1 MQQDYEHFLFMILVK
16 MKGMNKMNVRVKF
29 SKYGAMKFIG
39 HLDVM
44 RFFQKVIRRAEFDV
58 AYSNGFNPH
67 QVMSFASPLGVG
79 LTSDGEYLD
88 VELNTLEDKESMIRR
103 FNEQMPDGFLVT
115 DLQVIPDPLPQQ
127 RRETAMSLV
136 AAADYLVSVKDGY
149 EFIVDGK
156 TLSNEEFEAKIK
168 EFLEK
173 DSITVLKKSKKSERE
188 LDIKP
193 FIYGF
198 GVNESE
204 FLQST
209 SSFPRG
215 LGLVHADHYENGK
228 QVFLQLSAGS
238 VTNIKPELI
247 IEAFCNSIG
256 VEYNPFAYQIHRMD
270 MFADISRRGMT
281 QVMIENAT
289 AEGTLPEKQL
299 VSLLSTNE

>member
-1 MQQDYEHFLFMILVK
+1 
-16 MKGMNKMNVRVKF
+16 MNVRVKF

-44 RFFQKVIRRAEFDV
+44 RFFQKAIRRAELDV
-58 AYSNGFNPH
+58 VYSNGFNPH

-88 VELNTLEDKESMIRR
+88 VELNTIEDKESMIRR
-103 FNEQMPDGFLVT
+103 FNEQMTEGFLIT
-115 DLQVIPDPLPQQ
+115 DLSVIPDPLPNQ

-149 EFIVDGK
+149 ELNVDGK
-156 TLSNEEFEAKIK
+156 ALSKEEFELNIK

-198 GVNESE
+198 GVNELE
-204 FLQST
+204 FLQAT
-209 SSFPRG
+209 ANFPRE
-215 LGLVHADHYENGK
+215 LGLAHADRYENGK
-228 QVFLQLSAGS
+228 RVFLQLSAGS

-247 IEAFCNSIG
+247 MEAFCNSIG
-256 VEYNPFAYQIHRMD
+256 VEYNPLAYQIHRMD
-270 MFADISRRGMT
+270 MFADVSRRGMT
-281 QVMIENAT
+281 QVMLEKAT
-289 AEGTLPEKQL
+289 AEGTLPERQL
-299 VSLLSTNE
+299 ISLLSINE